1 MSSGSTPLNDVV
13 ILLPGWAAKLSEPEN
28 TWDSVHEYLEAE
40 GASFFVPHL
49 YHRFG
54 SIDERAESA
63 IGEISANFSGLEV
76 HLIGHSLVRR
86 LRLLVKVSVHSLTR
100 TAY

>member
-1 MSSGSTPLNDVV
+1 MSSGSLPLKNVV
-13 ILLPGWAAKLSEPEN
+13 ILLPGWAAKPSDPEN
-28 TWDSVHEYLEAE
+28 TWDSVHEYLDAE
-40 GASFFVPHL
+40 RTAFFIPYL

-63 IGEISANFSGLEV
+63 IGEISEIFSGLEV

-86 LRLLVKVSVHSLTR
+86 FRLLVMIPVSLTQ
-100 TAY
+100 TMY